1 MRMSKFQSL
10 SAIAL
15 ACGFGLVACA
25 PKPKTIEATP
35 KSVTL
40 TEAGEKVALKA
51 VAKTEKGEEIKDAK
65 FAFAS
70 GDKTVADVSADK
82 GEVVAGKK
90 SGKTKITVSIGEVKA
105 EVPVSVDLY
114 TKIVSEPAEISIK
127 AGETLPLKATV
138 QNEAGAAVADAKV
151 EFKSSDENIAKV
163 DATGSVTGAA
173 AGTAT
178 LTLTAKKLTATV
190 NVNVTAAGP
199 AALTVEPASAALQVG
214 GEHAIAPKATDAAG
228 ADAMGVAYTYT
239 SSDAAIAEV
248 APDGKVTGKG
258 KGTATI
264 TVAAGD
270 KSATVTV
277 NVK

>member
-1 MRMSKFQSL
+1 MRRSKFQSL
-10 SAIAL
+10 SAIVL

-51 VAKTEKGEEIKDAK
+51 VAKTEKGEEIKYAK

-114 TKIVSEPAEISIK
+114 TKIVSEPALIAIK

-163 DATGSVTGAA
+163 DATGSVTGVAT
-173 AGTAT
+173 GTAT

-190 NVNVTAAGP
+190 NVIAAGP
-199 AALTVEPASAALQVG
+199 QEEASCK
-214 GEHAIAPKATDAAG
+214 HWSTTCR
-228 ADAMGVAYTYT
+228 MGRW
-239 SSDAAIAEV
+239 
-248 APDGKVTGKG
+248 PDGSERWSGLQISSTKAECE
-258 KGTATI
+258 GTREFVGVMDSGAC
-264 TVAAGD
+264 VPCQCL
-270 KSATVTV
+270 SR
-277 NVK
+277 